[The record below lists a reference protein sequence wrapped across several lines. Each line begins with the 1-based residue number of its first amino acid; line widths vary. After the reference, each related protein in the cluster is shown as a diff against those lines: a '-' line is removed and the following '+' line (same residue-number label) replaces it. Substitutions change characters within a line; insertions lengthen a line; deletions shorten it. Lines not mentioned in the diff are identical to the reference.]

1 MKRTRKIPTCK
12 FVPIFKKAAA
22 LRNEM
27 VEAGFTD
34 NAGAIHSCERILD
47 ILGLRLNYP
56 ELSHINKL
64 SQHQDAEFSEVALAA
79 HKRGE
84 KTFIEHVSPLR
95 DMTRQAIRFLDKGA
109 SDKKFEGFIAKH
121 YRLVLLTKEEM
132 QHLNRINRSRMTPN
146 RLREAGIAVVKNRDD

>member
-1 MKRTRKIPTCK
+1 
-12 FVPIFKKAAA
+12 
-22 LRNEM
+22 M

-64 SQHQDAEFSEVALAA
+64 SQRQYAEFSEAALAA

-95 DMTRQAIRFLDKGA
+95 DMTRQAINFLDEGA
-109 SDKKFEGFIAKH
+109 SDKEFKEFIVEH

-132 QHLNRINRSRMTPN
+132 QRLNRINRSRMTPD
-146 RLREAGIAVVKNRDD
+146 RLREAGIAVVRYCCRGEPR

>member
-1 MKRTRKIPTCK
+1 MKRMRAIPTCK
-12 FVPIFKKAAA
+12 FVPIFRKAAA

-64 SQHQDAEFSEVALAA
+64 KSAQDAKFSEAALAA

-84 KTFIEHVSPLR
+84 KTFIEHASPLR
-95 DMTRQAIRFLDKGA
+95 DMTRQAIHFLDEGA
-109 SDKKFEGFIAKH
+109 SNKEFKGFIVEH
-121 YRLVLLTKEEM
+121 YLLVLLTKEEM
-132 QHLNRINRSRMTPN
+132 QRLNRINRSRMTPDPLD
-146 RLREAGIAVVKNRDD
+146 RLREAGIAVVEN